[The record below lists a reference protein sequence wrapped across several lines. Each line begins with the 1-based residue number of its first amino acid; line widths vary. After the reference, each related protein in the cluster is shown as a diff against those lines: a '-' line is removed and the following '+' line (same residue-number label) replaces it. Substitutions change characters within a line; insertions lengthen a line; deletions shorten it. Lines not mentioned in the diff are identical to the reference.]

1 MSRSSP
7 DRVGVGTVGTEPCT
21 VGRRRHAV
29 EGGFGWPVPTHRP
42 TCGAN
47 ALCDGLRNV
56 SRPFALP
63 AQVHDDGRSLHED
76 EEADVVERRQAGLIK
91 QPLRE
96 RATPA
101 CHSVDGAK
109 PVNGRNLEFDQRPHG
124 KKQDR
129 TMMLNDPVY
138 TCVTCDLLLLSSF
151 GSVELVRGAVFLI

>member
-1 MSRSSP
+1 M
-7 DRVGVGTVGTEPCT
+7 
-21 VGRRRHAV
+21 
-29 EGGFGWPVPTHRP
+29 PTHRP

-47 ALCDGLRNV
+47 TLCDGLRNV
-56 SRPFALP
+56 SCPFALP
-63 AQVHDDGRSLHED
+63 AQVHDDGCSLHED

-129 TMMLNDPVY
+129 TMLNDPVY

-151 GSVELVRGAVFLI
+151 ESVELVRGAVFLI